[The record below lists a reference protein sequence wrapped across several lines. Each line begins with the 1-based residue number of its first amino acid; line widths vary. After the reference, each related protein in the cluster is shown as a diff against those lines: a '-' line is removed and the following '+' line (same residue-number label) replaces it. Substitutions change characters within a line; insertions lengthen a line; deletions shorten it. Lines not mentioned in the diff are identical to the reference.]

1 MLTAEQKAAIARVG
15 AICGE
20 YAISKNTA
28 KPVNPRNPRPVL
40 KFVYSDGARIYGT
53 NGAVMFSEPQEIPAG
68 FYTPAGQAIKESPFL
83 SPLGYAAVIPSAAEL
98 REPDVNRTENNY
110 FSVKIDDRQADFN
123 LDLIRQA
130 ADFLNGEI
138 RIRIAPDCFRLVL
151 TSGNRVAVIAALKRG
166 DV

>member
-1 MLTAEQKAAIARVG
+1 MLTVEQKEAIARVG
-15 AICGE
+15 AICGW
-20 YAISKNTA
+20 YSTRSRQSGKQV
-28 KPVNPRNPRPVL
+28 PPRGAFN
-40 KFVYSDGARIYGT
+40 FVYSDGARIYGT

-68 FYTPAGQAIKESPFL
+68 FYTPAGLQIKESPFL
-83 SPLGYAAVIPSAAEL
+83 SPLNYAAIIPAAGDL
-98 REPDVNRTENNY
+98 KEPDVNRSENNY

-138 RIRIAPDCFRLVL
+138 RIRIASDCFRLVL

-166 DV
+166 EA